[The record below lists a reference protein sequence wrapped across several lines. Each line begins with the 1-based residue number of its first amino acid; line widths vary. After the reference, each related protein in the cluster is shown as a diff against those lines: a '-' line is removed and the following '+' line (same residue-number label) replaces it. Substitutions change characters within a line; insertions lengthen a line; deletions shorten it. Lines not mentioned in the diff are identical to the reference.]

1 MSLTTPL
8 PPGPLFTLLEAGES
22 SAQPTGIA
30 AAPWRHGSW
39 DILWLGPSYEYAW
52 PEPEHAPYVLY
63 HDWTVADGDMAE
75 PGGAGVFA
83 GYQLKRAQE
92 QGDASE
98 RVRLVQRSR
107 QPLGM
112 AAYAVSL
119 AGAAK
124 ILASASQAIEQ
135 PFDSTICAL
144 SRPRDPQGFR
154 DHACVQT
161 GHLGD
166 SLASAD
172 DSILRSYSVW
182 PPLVSQFRAADG
194 QRDSDLSVNRPK
206 GPLQTQDGPG
216 YALEIRNGV
225 RQRVLSAAWR
235 WQ

>member
-1 MSLTTPL
+1 MPLTTL
-8 PPGPLFTLLEAGES
+8 LRTGPLFTLLDAGES
-22 SAQPTGIA
+22 DARPSGNG

-52 PEPEHAPYVLY
+52 PEPDHAPYVLY
-63 HDWTVADGDMAE
+63 NDWTVADGEMAE

-83 GYQLKRAQE
+83 GYQIKRALG
-92 QGDASE
+92 QGDVGE
-98 RVRLVQRSR
+98 RVRLIQRSR

-135 PFDSTICAL
+135 PFDSTVCAL

-154 DHACVQT
+154 DHACVHT

-166 SLASAD
+166 SLASDD

-194 QRDSDLSVNRPK
+194 QRDSDLSVDRPK
-206 GPLQTQDGPG
+206 GSLQMQNGPG
-216 YALEIRNGV
+216 FALEIRNGV